1 MDTTKLIE
9 QAAVLADGLHNNST
23 KAIFKDLIN
32 LGILTPIVL
41 AGLIDHYESTYQ
53 RMNEQLDAAHHTNQ
67 GLTGSGDYPLT
78 GW

>member
-1 MDTTKLIE
+1 MP
-9 QAAVLADGLHNNST
+9 
-23 KAIFKDLIN
+23 IFKDLIN